1 MEILFTRIHEIPTLK
16 EIILNLTVAKGFVD
30 TKKKLIQELELLLG
44 VEQLTLG
51 NWDQSLRHFKNGM
64 SINTELTLYCCIFAV
79 LVDHALRMPEIENT
93 EILAL
98 NSTDSSDSI
107 VSALKRHDFPA
118 KPLDL
123 VASIHLQRLQIAG
136 YIPNKVDAWFNIL
149 DGSLKYR
156 KDYKIDYTRTIT
168 QLDVQTYVL
177 LCSLEQQVATL
188 KSKQNLFGIISNNVN
203 IPENRSKFYLEKLL
217 ILDDDMSTVRRDAV
231 KNRQQMLLEL
241 RGLVYPKFKNVFGLI
256 GLYYH
261 SCSNSNAARY
271 YLKRFEEMANPT
283 REQFSKEITRPHLFL
298 DLFSDVENVF
308 DLSEIPNRVQAAL
321 NSHLNYSQK
330 QDKEIQKSSPQ
341 KQKLLD
347 KLEKVRITHDKTPQ
361 KNETKQTFPTPI
373 ISTKSIPGYF
383 GTPVPT
389 IPVQNSN
396 AIRIN

>member
-44 VEQLTLG
+44 VEQLSLG
-51 NWDQSLRHFKNGM
+51 NWDQSLLHFKNGM
-64 SINTELTLYCCIFAV
+64 SITTELTLFCCIFAV
-79 LVDHALRMPEIENT
+79 LVDHALKIPEIGNT

-98 NSTDSSDSI
+98 NSTDFSDSI
-107 VSALKRHDFPA
+107 ISALKSHDLA
-118 KPLDL
+118 TKPLDL
-123 VASIHLQRLQIAG
+123 ITSIHLQRLQVAG
-136 YIPNKVDAWFNIL
+136 YIPNNVDDWFNIL

-168 QLDVQTYVL
+168 HLDVQTYVL

-188 KSKQNLFGIISNNVN
+188 KSKLNLFAIISNNFT

-217 ILDDDMSTVRRDAV
+217 ILNDDMSTVRRDAV
-231 KNRQQMLLEL
+231 KNKQQMLLEL

-298 DLFSDVENVF
+298 DLFLEVENVF
-308 DLSEIPNRVQAAL
+308 DLSEISNRVQAAL
-321 NSHLNYSQK
+321 DSQLNYSPN
-330 QDKEIQKSSPQ
+330 QDREKQKSSPQ
-341 KQKLLD
+341 KQKLLE
-347 KLEKVRITHDKTPQ
+347 KLEKVRIANDKTPQ
-361 KNETKQTFPTPI
+361 KNESEQSSLTPI
-373 ISTKSIPGYF
+373 ISTKAIPGYF